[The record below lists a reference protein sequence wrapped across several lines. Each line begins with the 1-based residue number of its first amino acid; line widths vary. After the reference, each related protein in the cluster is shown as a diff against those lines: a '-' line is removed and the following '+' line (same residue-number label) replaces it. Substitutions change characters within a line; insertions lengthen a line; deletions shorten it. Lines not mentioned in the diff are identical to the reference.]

1 MNGHRAEILRLVDAW
16 QVPMYLGGWQ
26 LRVHFPRRMKELAS
40 CESLPEYLQADLSF
54 NLARL
59 RREIGSEAELR
70 ELVAHEM
77 AHPHT
82 EALADLA
89 LKGTRSPAKQEAIRK
104 AGETLT
110 TVMSRMVL
118 PHLP

>member
-1 MNGHRAEILRLVDAW
+1 
-16 QVPMYLGGWQ
+16 
-26 LRVHFPRRMKELAS
+26 
-40 CESLPEYLQADLSF
+40 
-54 NLARL
+54 
-59 RREIGSEAELR
+59 
-70 ELVAHEM
+70 M